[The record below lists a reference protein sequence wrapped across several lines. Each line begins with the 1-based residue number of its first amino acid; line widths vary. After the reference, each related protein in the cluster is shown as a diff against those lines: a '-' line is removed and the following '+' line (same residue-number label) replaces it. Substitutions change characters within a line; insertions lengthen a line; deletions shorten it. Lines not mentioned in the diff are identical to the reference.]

1 MSQNIILCSQRIRL
15 KAPFSVVNKSSVNT
29 DRFDLAAFAIY
40 CVVPR
45 TESQLF
51 GSYLATCVKS
61 VDLLYR
67 NCESVI
73 HPEVNRCC

>member
-1 MSQNIILCSQRIRL
+1 MSQNTTLCSQRIRL
-15 KAPFSVVNKSSVNT
+15 KALFSVVNKRNVNT

-45 TESQLF
+45 TESQPF
-51 GSYLATCVKS
+51 SSYLATCVKS
-61 VDLLYR
+61 VDLFYR

-73 HPEVNRCC
+73 HPEVNRCG